1 MKWTL
6 FLAGILFWLPVHAEP
21 AKNLVLVTADG
32 IRWQELFRGIDK
44 RLLEDERYTKHPDTL
59 MKTFYHQDS
68 EKSRSLLFPFFWET
82 IEKQGVMLGNRDIGS
97 QVQLTNNWYFSY
109 PGYNEIL
116 TGRADPSIDSNKPT
130 PNPNVTFLEWLHRMP
145 EFKGRVNAFG
155 SWDVFPAIINEERSK
170 IPVNAGFEN
179 APEPL
184 SDKERLLNDLQADT
198 PSPWHN
204 VRLDAFTHHYA
215 LETLRKH
222 QPRVTYIAYGETDDF
237 AHDGD
242 YDQYIAA
249 ARRFDGFIEELWE
262 YLQAN
267 DAYRGNTVL
276 VIATDHGRGELP
288 LEGWQH
294 HGSMRAFKSYLSSPA
309 MNQFKNGIEGAEHT
323 WFAAIGPGVRAVG
336 SEQLKGDW
344 YNTQVAATAL
354 RLLGFDASDYHDEAG
369 APIKAVLTVGDE

>member
-6 FLAGILFWLPVHAEP
+6 FLVGVLFSLVVHAEP
-21 AKNLVLVTADG
+21 AKHLVLVTADG

-44 RLLEDERYTKHPDTL
+44 RLIEDERYTKHPDTL
-59 MKTFYHQDS
+59 MENFYHQDP
-68 EKSRSLLFPFFWET
+68 EKARSMLFPFFWKT
-82 IEKQGVMLGNRDIGS
+82 IETQGVMLGNRDLGS
-97 QVQLTNNWYFSY
+97 RVQLTNNWYFSY

-116 TGRADPSIDSNKPT
+116 TGRADPTIDSNKAI
-130 PNPNVTFLEWLHRMP
+130 PNPNVTFLEWLHNKP
-145 EFKGRVNAFG
+145 EFKGRINAFG
-155 SWDVFPAIINEERSK
+155 SWDVFPAIVNEERSG
-170 IPVNAGFEN
+170 IPVNAGFES

-184 SDKERLLNDLQADT
+184 SDKEKLLNELQGDI

-215 LETLRKH
+215 LETLRQH

-237 AHDGD
+237 AHDGS
-242 YDQYIAA
+242 YDQYIGA
-249 ARRFDGFIEELWE
+249 ARRLDGFIEELWE

-267 DAYRGNTVL
+267 EPYRDNTVL

-309 MNQFKNGIEGAEHT
+309 MSQFKNGIEGAENT
-323 WFAAIGPGVRAVG
+323 WFAAMGPGVKALG
-336 SEQLKGDW
+336 SGQLKGDW

-354 RLLGFDASDYHDEAG
+354 KLLGFDSSDYHAEAG
-369 APIKAVLTVGDE
+369 EPITAILTDRDE